1 MRVFPDDR
9 EPQHNR
15 GADDKHS
22 LSEDVVFLFFFSI
35 FYPGE
40 QRRREKALHHIN
52 KSATAQTGEI
62 RFL

>member
-22 LSEDVVFLFFFSI
+22 LSEDVVCFFFFCFLSR
-35 FYPGE
+35 GAE
-40 QRRREKALHHIN
+40 EKREGSQSHK
-52 KSATAQTGEI
+52 
-62 RFL
+62 